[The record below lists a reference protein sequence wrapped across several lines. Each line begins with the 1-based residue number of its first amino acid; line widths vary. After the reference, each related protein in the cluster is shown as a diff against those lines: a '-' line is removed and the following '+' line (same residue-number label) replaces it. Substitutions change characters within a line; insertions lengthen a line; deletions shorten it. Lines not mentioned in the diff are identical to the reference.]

1 MTTWPHTRYSL
12 LARLAD
18 ADDGAAWQTF
28 ERVYQPAIYRYARSR
43 NLQEADALEVVQE
56 VMVAVHKAM
65 DSWKPSQRAGSF
77 RAWLAEAARR
87 ITLQTVRKRDRRDR
101 AVGGSDRGSLEL
113 VVAAPTTTSDE
124 EDLNRWRFF
133 CAAAAVERDVHPS
146 TWRAF
151 WLTAVENRPAASVA
165 RELGFS
171 VGNVYSAKCRVLDR
185 IRKHVQESSDEGD
198 DA

>member
-1 MTTWPHTRYSL
+1 MTTWPNTRYSL

-18 ADDGAAWQTF
+18 ADDAAWQTF
-28 ERVYQPAIYRYARSR
+28 ESVYQPAIYRYARSR

-65 DSWKPSQRAGSF
+65 EAWKPSQQAGSF

-87 ITLQTVRKRDRRDR
+87 ITLQTIRQRDRRDR
-101 AVGGSDRGSLEL
+101 AAGGLGGRAALEL
-113 VVAAPTTTSDE
+113 AEAGTVESALDE
-124 EDLNRWRFF
+124 DERRWQFF
-133 CAAAAVERDVHPS
+133 RAAAEVEREVQES

-151 WLTAVENRPAASVA
+151 WLTAVEGRSAAEA
-165 RELGFS
+165 GRELGLS

-185 IRKHVQESSDEGD
+185 IRKHVRHSPRSGD
-198 DA
+198 SP